1 MTLPSTSGP
10 GLLPPHLASAPPARL
25 SARFIALLLDGVL
38 GGLLGLVIGA
48 TVCGGKA
55 VGDTAGA
62 IIGGLVGAIIV
73 LWVAIKYW
81 IIALMRKGATPGMR
95 IAGVTWA
102 RWSYPDYPGW
112 QGLIKKIIQSLIG
125 IFTIGIGAII
135 VYCCTRDE
143 FDRFWF
149 DRVTDIYAVD
159 AKNSSLPWGEEP
171 IAVAPAY
178 NDAGSPLAMMG
189 GDPMGGAS
197 EAQSSTGDWQLRPD
211 EALRAESS
219 GFGAPAGQAPWQQP
233 GQDQYSLD
241 AQGPQGTAPAEWQQ
255 ADQTDWQ
262 GAPVAPAPGPD
273 AAAPAPET
281 APSLAQ
287 APDAAEMLASLQ
299 AQTTYIDRDA
309 ARAAFQGSPN
319 QADDQAPRRSRGAHA
334 APEPQVPSAPQ
345 APSAPAVPSGA
356 GTSGQWPSPE
366 PQAPAPGAPAAEGTG
381 WVSAL
386 QSSQPQAP
394 QTGPEGIPASGDWQ
408 SGGWDQA
415 QAFQQ
420 PGYQQQD
427 AQPFQ
432 QGQPFSQPYQQ
443 PHQPGAAQPAEP
455 VQQGFSQAPVQPG
468 YAQADQLAQAY
479 QTGQQAPQAPA
490 QPYQAPGLA
499 EPTQPYQQ
507 PGYEQPGF
515 QQQPT
520 APYASP
526 AGQAQP
532 GLPVPGPEPTPAA
545 PFQAPQVPQAPQP
558 PQVEA
563 PAPQAPGAGAY
574 EAQVAGAA
582 ATVVF
587 DRSSAQR
594 AGIGAPSLRLAL
606 DTGQVVQLSGT
617 SLIGRAPVAAGPWA
631 QAQPVPVDDPAFS
644 ISKTHAVITYD
655 GGRLVIQDL
664 QSTNG
669 TVVVEPSGAATQ
681 VLPGMMVPVPVGS
694 TIRLGERTA
703 RLEA

>member
-1 MTLPSTSGP
+1 MTLPSTSDP

-394 QTGPEGIPASGDWQ
+394 QTGPEGIPASGGWQ

-420 PGYQQQD
+420 PG
-427 AQPFQ
+427 
-432 QGQPFSQPYQQ
+432 
-443 PHQPGAAQPAEP
+443 
-455 VQQGFSQAPVQPG
+455 
-468 YAQADQLAQAY
+468 
-479 QTGQQAPQAPA
+479 
-490 QPYQAPGLA
+490 
-499 EPTQPYQQ
+499 
-507 PGYEQPGF
+507 F
-515 QQQPT
+515 QQQPI

-644 ISKTHAVITYD
+644 ISKTHALITYD